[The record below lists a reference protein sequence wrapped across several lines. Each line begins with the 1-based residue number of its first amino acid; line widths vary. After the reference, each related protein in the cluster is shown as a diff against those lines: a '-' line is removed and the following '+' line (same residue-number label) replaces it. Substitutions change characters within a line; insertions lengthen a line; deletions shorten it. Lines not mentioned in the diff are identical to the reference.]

1 MEIAAHD
8 LNTEKLIQV
17 SLGLPSVKVITDDE
31 IADFVED
38 DGSY

>member
-1 MEIAAHD
+1 MEIVDDD

-17 SLGLPSVKVITDDE
+17 SLGLPSVKVITDDD
-31 IADFVED
+31 IADFIED